1 MSPHRLFVEHSL
13 EAGQS
18 VTLSGEQARYI
29 GKVLRCRVGD
39 ELQLFNG
46 DGGEFSAQIND
57 ISKTAVTVTL
67 ADHREHDLESPLAVR
82 LIQGVSRGDR
92 MDTIVQK
99 ATELSVRRLSPLL
112 SEFSVVKLDAERSD
126 KRVRHWTAI
135 SRSACEQC
143 GRNRPPQIDA
153 PCRFDDLVNE
163 TVAEGT
169 VRLLL
174 MPMATA
180 SLTRLD
186 IKPAAVEL
194 LIGPEGGFSDIE
206 QERAVGAGFQA
217 VSVGPRVLRTETAAI
232 SVLTLAQALW
242 GDLA

>member
-1 MSPHRLFVEHSL
+1 MSSHRLFVLQPL
-13 EAGQS
+13 ETGQT
-18 VTLSGEQARYI
+18 VTLTDEQARYV

-39 ELQLFNG
+39 ELLLFNG
-46 DGGEFSAQIND
+46 EGGEYSAQISD
-57 ISKTAVTVTL
+57 ISKTVVNLTL
-67 ADHREHDLESPLAVR
+67 SDGHDSDRESPLAVR

-92 MDTIVQK
+92 MDTVVQK
-99 ATELSVRRLSPLL
+99 ATELGVSRLSPLL
-112 SEFSVVKLDAERSD
+112 SEFSVVRLDAERSD

-163 TVAEGT
+163 EAAEGT
-169 VRLLL
+169 ARLLL
-174 MPMATA
+174 MPTATT

-186 IKPAAVEL
+186 IKPTAVEF
-194 LIGPEGGFSDIE
+194 LIGPEGGFSDKE
-206 QERAVGAGFQA
+206 QERALDAGFQA